1 MVVNTASDNKRKV
14 YRDKYSSN
22 YVEIERVDENNIRI
36 YYSNGYNQVL
46 GNCVLEYYEEVEEV
60 EDLSNYITGLERML
74 YLAVKHY
81 LQDRVDNPQEDH
93 HAILNIMD
101 ILQCSRSFAE
111 ILVKKLIKD
120 KLVID
125 TGEFK

>member
-36 YYSNGYNQVL
+36 YYSNGYNQIL

-81 LQDRVDNPQEDH
+81 LQDRVNNPQEDH
-93 HAILNIMD
+93 HAILDIMD
-101 ILQCSRSFAE
+101 MLQCSRSFAE

-120 KLVID
+120 KAVID
-125 TGEFK
+125 TGELK